1 MLHHVELIYS
11 LNCCTCLNLK
21 PNLNLELETLKK
33 RNRKG
38 IRKSR
43 EKEKGK
49 GSPVGPLSP
58 AAPARLRSLT
68 GGPRLSA
75 PTCAPLPFLPL
86 TVRWGRPNGASA
98 CRALVRLCRC
108 PAGPARQSLP
118 PPTTA
123 HLRRPRAC
131 TPRSPRPRHHP
142 APNRYPDPLYKS
154 PHTPTSP
161 LPRSFCLCPL
171 TRVA

>member
-1 MLHHVELIYS
+1 
-11 LNCCTCLNLK
+11 LK